1 MNIHKLEKYRLY
13 KVILVSSLS
22 NNARNLAALAAV
34 AASTCA
40 FAQSS
45 VTLFGVIDAAV
56 AVGNGTT
63 SNKTQ
68 LKNSGYNS
76 SRIGFR
82 GTEDLGGGLKASF
95 WLEAG
100 VNNDDG
106 SGSGTNSNNQTT
118 GSGITQGAA
127 AGAGG
132 TTYGNPAVNAGS
144 QGLTFNRRSTV
155 SLEGNFGEVRLGRDY
170 TPQFWTETAFDPFGT
185 NGVGTNVAF
194 NKGGLTGVRASNSIG
209 YLSPSFGG
217 MKVWLQTYVGE
228 NASTAVKAG
237 NGNAVRLSYDAGPL
251 SLAFA
256 TSSTI
261 LAAGV
266 KNETSNIGASYD
278 LGVAKLM
285 AQTNLTKVNGFV
297 DIKGY
302 LVGATAPMGSGTV
315 RLAMSETAQGDA
327 KSNLAA
333 IGYVYSLSK
342 RTDLYA
348 TAANVKNKGGNTVA
362 LNGAVTGANRSSSGY
377 DLGVKHSF

>member
-1 MNIHKLEKYRLY
+1 M
-13 KVILVSSLS
+13 
-22 NNARNLAALAAV
+22 RNLAALAAM
-34 AASTCA
+34 AAVTGA

-56 AVGNGTT
+56 AVGNGST

-106 SGSGTNSNNQTT
+106 TGSASNTNNQTVT
-118 GSGITQGAA
+118 SA
-127 AGAGG
+127 
-132 TTYGNPAVNAGS
+132 NAGT

-155 SLEGNFGEVRLGRDY
+155 SLEGDFGEVRLGRDY

-194 NKGGLTGVRASNSIG
+194 NKGGVTGVRASNSLG

-228 NASTAVKAG
+228 NASTAAKIG
-237 NGNAVRLSYDAGPL
+237 DGSAVRLSYDAGPL
-251 SLAFA
+251 SLALA
-256 TSSTI
+256 TSSTTV
-261 LAAGV
+261 AAGV
-266 KNETSNIGASYD
+266 KNKTSNIGASYD

-285 AQTNLTKVNGFV
+285 AQTNLTKIDGSA

-302 LVGATAPMGSGTV
+302 VVGATAPLGSGAV
-315 RLAMSETAQGDA
+315 RLALSETEQGDV

-348 TAANVKNKGGNTVA
+348 TYANVKNKGGAAVA